1 MVILMQNYHHGFASI
16 NHPNMSKN
24 RSIVHMDL
32 DTFFVSCERLLDSRL
47 IGKPVL
53 IGGTSDRG
61 VVASC
66 SYEARKFGVHSA
78 MPMRLAKSLCPE
90 AVILRG
96 NAGVYSNFSRD
107 VTDVIKD
114 SVPLYEKASIDE
126 FYIDLTGMDKFFG
139 CHKLASELRQRIIKE
154 TGLPISFGLSINKTV
169 SKIATGEAKPNN
181 EIKILSGTEKP
192 FLAPLSVRK
201 IPMVGDVTY
210 KALCDLGVKRIQ
222 TVQEMPMDLMHK
234 VLGKNGLS
242 IWKKANGI
250 DLSPVVQ
257 YQERK
262 SISTERTFNKD
273 TTDISKL
280 KGIIIAMAE
289 NLAYQLRRGNK
300 LTACV
305 TFKIRYSDFQ
315 TYTQQQRIPYSAM
328 DDSIIP
334 VVLDLYKK
342 LYNRRLL
349 VRLIGVKFSH
359 LVEGGHQINLFENNE
374 KQIHLTEAID
384 KMRERYGDRAVI
396 SAAGME
402 AKTINRSNPFNGEP
416 PPLLP
421 HRRQ

>member
-1 MVILMQNYHHGFASI
+1 MI
-16 NHPNMSKN
+16 PEN

-47 IGKPVL
+47 INKPVL

-66 SYEARKFGVHSA
+66 SYEARQFGVHSA
-78 MPMRLAKSLCPE
+78 MPMRMAKQLCPE
-90 AVILRG
+90 AVVLRG
-96 NAGVYSNFSRD
+96 NSGIYTNFSKD
-107 VTDVIKD
+107 VTDVIKEN
-114 SVPLYEKASIDE
+114 VPLYEKTSIDE

-139 CHKLASELRQRIIKE
+139 CHKLASELRQRIMKE
-154 TGLPISFGLSINKTV
+154 TGLPISFGLSMNKTV

-181 EIKILSGTEKP
+181 EICILKGAEKP

-201 IPMVGDVTY
+201 IPMVGEVTY
-210 KALCDLGVKRIQ
+210 KSLCDLGVKRIQ
-222 TVQEMPMDLMHK
+222 TVQEMPMQLMHR

-250 DLSPVVQ
+250 DNSPVVQ
-257 YQERK
+257 YHERK
-262 SISTERTFNKD
+262 SISTERTFDKD
-273 TTDISKL
+273 TTDIVKL
-280 KGIIIAMAE
+280 KSIIMAMAE

-300 LTACV
+300 LTACI

-328 DDSIIP
+328 DHNIIP
-334 VVLDLYKK
+334 VILDLFRK
-342 LYNRRLL
+342 LYSRRLL

-359 LVEGGHQINLFENNE
+359 LVEGGHQVNLFEDKDKYLNLS
-374 KQIHLTEAID
+374 IAID

-396 SAAGME
+396 NAAGMS
-402 AKTINRSNPFNGEP
+402 AKSISRWNPFTGEP
-416 PPLLP
+416 PPLLAN
-421 HRRQ
+421 RRQ